1 MENAATGETRG
12 APSTLHDGRR
22 QWATAIT
29 FAAALAVLLVSGAV
43 LMRLGVPYGSP
54 GGAMPTKI
62 HPATYLALAAVLVRG
77 WADGGLGRLLGPM
90 AVKRPG
96 LVVFALGTVLLLFQ
110 TAVVVKLP
118 LAPIIDTFVLPLA
131 LFMALIRLD
140 DAERGRMETLLHV
153 ILATNATLG
162 LVEFASGWRLTPM
175 YEADGRPMTYEWRA
189 SALFGHPLVNAFVTG
204 DYLVALAFGA
214 TPRLGPIPRLGLI
227 GLSALAML
235 AFGGRVAMVAA
246 LMMLALAVGL
256 GAIRTLAGRRFR
268 LSHALIGVAMATA
281 GLIFLVVFLEGGG
294 ADRFLSRFNE
304 DHGSAQTRLSML
316 KIFGSLTDEQFLL
329 WPDAD
334 LVWQAQREHAIR
346 IGVESSEVGF
356 VANYGLLPTLV
367 FFAAL
372 AAFLGELVRAT
383 SRRALWQI
391 AYFVLVMSTSLG
403 IAAKTTV
410 LGFLVLLTLILTPR
424 TAEGGADLSARRGN
438 RRRSPPA

>member
-1 MENAATGETRG
+1 MENAATGEARA
-12 APSTLHDGRR
+12 APSAVGDGRR
-22 QWATAIT
+22 WWAVAVT

-43 LMRLGVPYGSP
+43 LMRVGVPYGSA
-54 GGAMPTKI
+54 GGPMPAKI
-62 HPATYLALAAVLVRG
+62 HPATYLALAAVLVWG
-77 WADGGLGRLLGPM
+77 WANGGLGRLIGPL

-96 LVVFALGTVLLLFQ
+96 LVVFTLGTVLLLFQ

-118 LAPIIDTFVLPLA
+118 IAPIIDTFVLPLA
-131 LFMALIRLD
+131 LFVALVRLD
-140 DAERGRMETLLHV
+140 AAERARMETLLHV
-153 ILATNATLG
+153 IVAANAALG

-214 TPRLGPIPRLGLI
+214 SPRLSPTPRLALM

-235 AFGGRVAMVAA
+235 AFGGRVAMVT
-246 LMMLALAVGL
+246 ALAMVATAIVL
-256 GAIRTLAGRRFR
+256 GAIRTLSGRRFR
-268 LSHALIGVAMATA
+268 LSHAMVGVAMATI
-281 GLIFLVVFLEGGG
+281 GLVFFVVFLEGGG
-294 ADRFLSRFNE
+294 ADRFLSRFSE

-316 KIFGSLTDEQFLL
+316 KIFGNLTDEQFLL
-329 WPDAD
+329 WPDPD

-372 AAFLGELVRAT
+372 AAFLGELVRET
-383 SRRALWQI
+383 SRRALWPI

-410 LGFLVLLTLILTPR
+410 LGFLVLFTLILTPR
-424 TAEGGADLSARRGN
+424 TTDGA
-438 RRRSPPA
+438 

>member
-1 MENAATGETRG
+1 MENAATGEARA
-12 APSTLHDGRR
+12 APSAVGDGRR
-22 QWATAIT
+22 WWAVAIT

-43 LMRLGVPYGSP
+43 LMRFGVPYGSP
-54 GGAMPTKI
+54 GGPMPAKI
-62 HPATYLALAAVLVRG
+62 HPATYLALAAVLVWG
-77 WADGGLGRLLGPM
+77 WADGGLGRLIGPL
-90 AVKRPG
+90 AVRRPG
-96 LVVFALGTVLLLFQ
+96 LVVFTLGTVLLLFQ

-118 LAPIIDTFVLPLA
+118 IAPIVDTFVLPLA
-131 LFMALIRLD
+131 LFVALVRLD
-140 DAERGRMETLLHV
+140 AAERARMETLLHAIV
-153 ILATNATLG
+153 AANAVLG

-214 TPRLGPIPRLGLI
+214 SPRLSPTPRLALM

-235 AFGGRVAMVAA
+235 AFGGRVAMVT
-246 LMMLALAVGL
+246 ALAMVATAIVL
-256 GAIRTLAGRRFR
+256 GAVRTLSGRHFR
-268 LSHALIGVAMATA
+268 LSHAMIGVAMATV
-281 GLIFLVVFLEGGG
+281 GLVFFVVFLEGGG
-294 ADRFLSRFNE
+294 ADRFLSRFSE

-316 KIFGSLTDEQFLL
+316 KIFGNLTDEQFLL

-383 SRRALWQI
+383 SRRALWPI

-410 LGFLVLLTLILTPR
+410 LGFLVLFTLILTPR
-424 TAEGGADLSARRGN
+424 TTDGA
-438 RRRSPPA
+438 

>member
-1 MENAATGETRG
+1 MENAATGEARG
-12 APSTLHDGRR
+12 ARSTPHDGRR
-22 QWATAIT
+22 QWATAVT
-29 FAAALAVLLVSGAV
+29 FLAALTVLLVSGAV
-43 LMRLGVPYGSP
+43 LTRFGVPYGSA
-54 GGAMPTKI
+54 GGPMPAKI

-77 WADGGLGRLLGPM
+77 WADGGLGRLIGPM

-118 LAPIIDTFVLPLA
+118 LAPVVDTFVLPLA
-131 LFMALIRLD
+131 LFVVLIRLD
-140 DAERGRMETLLHV
+140 DADRRRLETLLHL
-153 ILATNATLG
+153 ILATNAALG

-175 YEADGRPMTYEWRA
+175 YETDGRLMTYEWRA

-204 DYLVALAFGA
+204 DYIVALAFGA
-214 TPRLGPIPRLGLI
+214 TPRLGPTARLALI
-227 GLSALAML
+227 GLSSLSML
-235 AFGGRVAMVAA
+235 AFGGRVAMVTA
-246 LMMLALAVGL
+246 LAMLALAVGL

-268 LSHALIGVAMATA
+268 LSHALIGVAMATV
-281 GLIFLVVFLEGGG
+281 GLIFVVVFLEGGG
-294 ADRFLSRFNE
+294 ADRFLSRFSD

-316 KIFGSLTDEQFLL
+316 KIFGTLTDEQFLL

-334 LVWQAQREHAIR
+334 LIWQAQREHAIR

-367 FFAAL
+367 FFGAL

-383 SRRALWQI
+383 SRRALWPI

-410 LGFLVLLTLILTPR
+410 IGFLVLLTLTLTPR
-424 TAEGGADLSARRGN
+424 TADDGGLSARSGN
-438 RRRSPPA
+438 R

>member
-1 MENAATGETRG
+1 MDNAATGG
-12 APSTLHDGRR
+12 ALGASSTVRDGRR
-22 QWATAIT
+22 QWAVAIT
-29 FAAALAVLLVSGAV
+29 FAAALSVLLISAAVLT
-43 LMRLGVPYGSP
+43 RFGVPYGTT
-54 GGAMPTKI
+54 GGPMPAKI
-62 HPATYLALAAVLVRG
+62 HPATYLALAAVLVWG
-77 WADGGLGRLLGPM
+77 WAEGGLGRLIGPM

-96 LVVFALGTVLLLFQ
+96 LVAFALGTVLLLFQ

-118 LAPIIDTFVLPLA
+118 LTPIIDTFVLPLA
-131 LFMALIRLD
+131 LFVALVRLD
-140 DAERGRMETLLHV
+140 QTERHRLETLLHV
-153 ILATNATLG
+153 ILATNAALG

-175 YEADGRPMTYEWRA
+175 FETDGKPLLYDWRA

-214 TPRLGPIPRLGLI
+214 TPRLGPVPRLALI
-227 GLSALAML
+227 GLSTLAML

-246 LMMLALAVGL
+246 LAMLALALGL
-256 GAIRTLAGRRFR
+256 GAIRTLSGGHFR
-268 LSHALIGVAMATA
+268 LSHALIGVAMATV

-294 ADRFLSRFNE
+294 ADRFLARFSE

-316 KIFGSLTDEQFLL
+316 KIFGTLTDEQFLL

-372 AAFLGELVRAT
+372 AAFLRELVRST

-410 LGFLVLLTLILTPR
+410 LGFLVLLTLTLTPR
-424 TAEGGADLSARRGN
+424 TGEAADLTARRES
-438 RRRSPPA
+438 R